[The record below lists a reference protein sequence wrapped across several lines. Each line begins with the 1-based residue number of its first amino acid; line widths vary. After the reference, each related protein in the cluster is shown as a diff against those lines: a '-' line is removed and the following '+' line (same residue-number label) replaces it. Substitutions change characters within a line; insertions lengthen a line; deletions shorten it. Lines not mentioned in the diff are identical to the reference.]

1 MPTITFIEHNGTAH
15 QVKADVGQSA
25 MQAAT
30 FAGVPGI
37 AADCGGACACATCH
51 AYVDD
56 AWVGRFPP
64 AEETERDM
72 LENAI
77 DRLENSRLSCQ
88 LVIGADM
95 DGLTLR
101 LPESQF

>member
-1 MPTITFIEHNGTAH
+1 MPTVTFIEHNGTEH
-15 QVKADVGQSA
+15 RVTFEVGQSA

-37 AADCGGACACATCH
+37 TADCGGACACATCH
-51 AYVDD
+51 TYVEETWL
-56 AWVGRFPP
+56 ARFPALEE
-64 AEETERDM
+64 AEDAM
-72 LENAI
+72 LESAVE
-77 DRLENSRLSCQ
+77 RRPNSRLSCQ
-88 LVIGADM
+88 LVLSEAM